1 MPRVCAY
8 QNFSSFGLQTFAL
21 LKDDQFALATANI
34 AISNILGL
42 LLVWAGYALA
52 KAIKR
57 LWSNSVRRFRLI
69 NSETRNP
76 HLSAL
81 VH

>member
-1 MPRVCAY
+1 MPRLCAY

-52 KAIKR
+52 KAI
-57 LWSNSVRRFRLI
+57 
-69 NSETRNP
+69 
-76 HLSAL
+76 
-81 VH
+81 